1 MSNKISN
8 NRKNISFINIFNII
22 LFLFLINVKYISF
35 AEESEKNTEPPKKIK
50 DAYSLENPYETMCT
64 HLSFLEKNN
73 YRPYV
78 SARAFMQE
86 GVSIRDAKSYAIKLK
101 EIYANEGIYVNID
114 SVPQA
119 SDYQDPVEK
128 YNKYRVT
135 HIIPEIYLVKVGD
148 KWLYSRETIHNIHRL
163 YNKISRFKTN
173 QLYKL
178 FPKSWRK
185 HIYNIA
191 IWQYTTF
198 GIAILFSIIMYLL
211 LIFVLNQTI
220 KIILRIKEYTLAL
233 ERYMKHV
240 KAINRALGMAITV
253 IIWLTFIRPALQ
265 LPVDVSRY
273 TVSFLKLAL
282 YLSIALLLY
291 RLVDGVAFFI
301 TRAVVEK
308 RLDFQTDLLPL
319 LKKVLKVCILI
330 LGTLSILKALNFDVS
345 ALIASISLGS
355 LGIALASQD
364 AIKNLFGSVMIF
376 IDKPFSVG
384 DMIVTKD
391 NIRGRVEEIGMRS
404 TIIRTPEQTKLYV
417 PNAIL
422 ANTHI
427 DNKGLNTYGNF
438 SNQISISASAQMDKV
453 EEFVQGFRNI
463 LDRHPKILKGE
474 SFVNIIDVN
483 QGEYQ
488 ILFSMFFDNVTYF
501 KELMYRHEILV
512 KVIKLGESLDLSF
525 EIKKK

>member
-1 MSNKISN
+1 MINRSTNKIT
-8 NRKNISFINIFNII
+8 KFLLLYFLSFFTI
-22 LFLFLINVKYISF
+22 LK
-35 AEESEKNTEPPKKIK
+35 AEEANQKKIK
-50 DAYSLENPYETMCT
+50 DAYSLKNPYETICT
-64 HLSFLEKNN
+64 HLSFLEKEN
-73 YRPYV
+73 YRPYIA
-78 SARAFMQE
+78 ARAFMHE
-86 GVSIRDAKSYAIKLK
+86 GVTTRDAKSYAVKLK

-114 SVPQA
+114 TVPQA
-119 SDYQDPVEK
+119 ADYQDPVEK
-128 YNKYRVT
+128 YNKYKIT

-148 KWLYSRETIHNIHRL
+148 KWLYSRETIHSIHRL

-173 QLYKL
+173 QFYKL

-198 GIAILFSIIMYLL
+198 VIAILFSIISYLVL
-211 LIFVLNQTI
+211 FVILNQI
-220 KIILRIKEYTLAL
+220 FKLFLKLKDYTLAL
-233 ERYMKHV
+233 ERYMAHV
-240 KAINRALGMAITV
+240 KAINKALTMAITI

-265 LPVDVSRY
+265 LPIDVSRY
-273 TVSFLKLAL
+273 TVSILKLSL
-282 YLSIALLLY
+282 YLSLSLLLY
-291 RLVDGVAFFI
+291 RLVDGISFFI
-301 TRAVVEK
+301 RRAVVEE

-319 LKKVLKVCILI
+319 LKKVLKVCIII

-345 ALIASISLGS
+345 AIIASLGLGS

-391 NIRGRVEEIGMRS
+391 NIKGRVEEIGMRS

-438 SNQISISASAQMDKV
+438 TNQMSVSAKSKMDDV

-463 LDRHPKILKGE
+463 LDRHPKIMKGE

-488 ILFSMFFDNVTYF
+488 ILFSMFFNDVTYF

-512 KVIKLGESLDLSF
+512 KVIKLGESLKLSF
-525 EIKKK
+525 EIKKS